1 MSKRPPNDETLEQIR
16 PSLVQGT
23 DDTEPESSQPILV
36 STDPQPPACD
46 SHTHVQST
54 NTERVK
60 VKPFDVAEQLL
71 IGIAM
76 SKPQRIKLAIF
87 AFWSFVFVYVG
98 FFCGALAIVVANQ
111 NQLSSSS
118 PPFWLAMALWTHMA
132 VMSLV
137 TWVLPRPFWLRK
149 CFSSVGVELEQR
161 AGDIKNCWAVSL
173 VYGLVPGLSYLLP
186 VMTVAALLWKL
197 NLNSSPFGCV
207 FFFTVFFLAIIP
219 ATFMLIRFVFA
230 PYVALY
236 LGTGIKDSFRESY
249 RMTDG
254 ILWQLFLYGI
264 LAYLRFGFGC
274 VFYAFGVAWVESR
287 YGPATAMVFLS
298 RYRQMHNVNKSV
310 M

>member
-16 PSLVQGT
+16 LSLSQGT
-23 DDTEPESSQPILV
+23 DDIEAESSQPILV
-36 STDPQPPACD
+36 STEQQPACY

-54 NTERVK
+54 NTEPVK
-60 VKPFDVAEQLL
+60 VKSFDVAEQLL

-98 FFCGALAIVVANQ
+98 FFCGAVTIVVTNQ
-111 NQLSSSS
+111 NQL
-118 PPFWLAMALWTHMA
+118 PLGVAIAIWFYMA

-137 TWVLPRPFWLRK
+137 SWVLPRPWWLRE

-161 AGDIKNCWAVSL
+161 DGDIKNCWAVSL

-186 VMTVAALLWKL
+186 VMTVAALVWKL

-207 FFFTVFFLAIIP
+207 VFFTVFFLAMIP
-219 ATFMLIRFVFA
+219 ATFMLTRFVFA
-230 PYVALY
+230 PYVAMY
-236 LGTGIKDSFRESY
+236 SRTGIKDSFRESY

-264 LAYLRFGFGC
+264 LAYLRFSFSC
-274 VFYAFGVAWVESR
+274 VFFAFGVAWAESR

-298 RYRQMHNVNKSV
+298 RYRQMHDENKSV